1 MPIAAEVRA
10 KFERVEALA
19 AELTLLA
26 AHIAAGTYRF
36 LVLLREFDLLEG
48 SGEPESHSTALWLNY
63 QCGMS
68 LRTAQE
74 QLRVAH
80 ALPGL
85 PKIADAFAKGEISF
99 SKVRAMTRVA
109 TPANE
114 DYLLSFA
121 RAGTAWHVEQLVR
134 KYRGAERHRETAEAK
149 RQFAERSLTY
159 WYDEDG
165 SLVIH
170 GRLPAELGG
179 MVVKAIEAA
188 QEQMFRNAP
197 EIGEAEGGDFHSR
210 PVDGRSAVREP
221 SATEEAP
228 AARVQPPWIPE
239 DFEGPPARRAD
250 ALAFLA
256 ESFLANGGATLA
268 AGERYL
274 LHVHVDETALPAN
287 GEGTRCHVEDGT
299 AIAAETA
306 RRIGCDCSRVC
317 IHEADAGLALSVGRK
332 TRQIPP
338 AIRRALRSRDG
349 GCQFPGCVHWR
360 FVDSHHIEHWADGG
374 ETRLENLVT
383 LCRRHHRLVH
393 EGGYGVAA
401 SESGLVFTDPRGRVL
416 RCRVVPA
423 VTGGAAALAAEHRR
437 AGLGISHR
445 TIRPDGWYGERVDW
459 GWAVEGLQGATDR
472 AAL

>member
-1 MPIAAEVRA
+1 MAIAADVRA

-26 AHIAAGTYRF
+26 AHIAAGTFRF

-48 SGEPESHSTALWLNY
+48 SSEPESHSTALWLNY

-80 ALPGL
+80 ALPAL
-85 PKIADAFAKGEISF
+85 PKISDAFAKGEISF

-114 DYLLSFA
+114 DYLLGFA
-121 RAGTAWHVEQLVR
+121 RAGTAWHVEELVR
-134 KYRGAERHRETAEAK
+134 KYRGAERRRETAEAR
-149 RQFAERSLTY
+149 RQYAERSLTY
-159 WYDEDG
+159 GYDADG

-179 MVVKAIEAA
+179 MLVKALEAA
-188 QEQMFRNAP
+188 QDALFRDIHR
-197 EIGEAEGGDFHSR
+197 E
-210 PVDGRSAVREP
+210 PVDERSAVREP
-221 SATEEAP
+221 REAATVT
-228 AARVQPPWIPE
+228 AAEVRPPWIPE
-239 DFEGPPARRAD
+239 DHEEPQARRAD
-250 ALAFLA
+250 ALAWMA
-256 ESFLANGGATLA
+256 ESFLANGGAALA
-268 AGERYL
+268 AGGRYL
-274 LHVHVDETALPAN
+274 LHVHVDEAALPAS
-287 GEGTRCHVEDGT
+287 GDGTRCHVEDGA

-317 IHEADAGLALSVGRK
+317 VHEGADGRVLSVGRK

-349 GCQFPGCVHWR
+349 GCQFPGCIQRR
-360 FVDSHHIEHWADGG
+360 FVDGHHVEHWADGG

-401 SESGLVFTDPRGRVL
+401 AESGFVFTDPRGRVL
-416 RCRVVPA
+416 RCREVPA
-423 VTGGAAALAAEHRR
+423 VTDGEAALAADHRR
-437 AGLGISHR
+437 AGLCIGQR
-445 TIRPDGWYGERVDW
+445 TIRPGGWYGERVDW
-459 GWAVEGLQGATDR
+459 GWAVETLQTRADR
-472 AAL
+472 PAL